1 MAMPLVHPRL
11 LATMAPTFYISTCT
25 IQVATETPDALGQ
38 PIPAWADVVG
48 LVALPCA
55 VAPFGGSTEAS
66 QHNRSDSIIDAATH
80 AIAIAGYYP
89 TIVNKMRA
97 VVAGMNYDIVGAETD
112 SHAKMTRLRVVLV
125 E

>member
-1 MAMPLVHPRL
+1 MTSLIHPRL
-11 LATMAPTFYISTCT
+11 LSSLAPTFYISSCT

-38 PIPAWADVVG
+38 PIPAWANVVG
-48 LVALPCA
+48 LVNLPCA

-66 QHNRSDSIIDAATH
+66 QRNRSDSIIDAATH

-89 TIVNKMRA
+89 AIANKMRA
-97 VVAGMNYDIVGAETD
+97 VIGAIAYDIIGAETD